1 MSLRCVSTFI
11 LTKTWNKWLDG
22 AAAFVISCLSF
33 LRSDFKNSGIL
44 CISTYFTNHNLV
56 FCHSANHLNVKL
68 SVTLQNQYYVRQN
81 GCPRFKE
88 PQAVKWWCR
97 VNSNEQLYSC
107 TLYKKA
113 IEIKKKIYI
122 KINISH
128 CISVTVF
135 QWKDSCR
142 LDRHHI
148 LSMMHWTT
156 VRHIINMCR
165 VELSPTSG

>member
-113 IEIKKKIYI
+113 IEIKKK
-122 KINISH
+122 KKLKS
-128 CISVTVF
+128 TF
-135 QWKDSCR
+135 
-142 LDRHHI
+142 HI
-148 LSMMHWTT
+148 TF
-156 VRHIINMCR
+156 
-165 VELSPTSG
+165 LSPYSSEKTRADWTDTTSSPWCTEPQWGTLLTCVG